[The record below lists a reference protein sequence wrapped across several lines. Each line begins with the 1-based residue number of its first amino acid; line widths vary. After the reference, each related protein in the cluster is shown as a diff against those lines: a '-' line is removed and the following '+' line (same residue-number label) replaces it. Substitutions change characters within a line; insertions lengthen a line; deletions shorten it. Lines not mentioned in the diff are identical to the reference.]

1 MNTFKL
7 ETILLDFEDFLRSHT
22 PKAQSFH
29 PYFQQAVWEM
39 VLNGGKR
46 FRPALIFSVVSSY
59 APALIKNAY
68 LPALAMEIL
77 HTFSLIHDDLPSID
91 NAPLRRNHP
100 TLHTKYE
107 EVTAILSGDF
117 LNSYAFYLLS
127 IAPLSSST
135 KVALTCEL
143 ALNATQMIV
152 GEALDCKF
160 ENQKL
165 DLQKLQTIH
174 TLKTAKL
181 IATSLKMGAIIANL
195 PLNTQEAL
203 WDFGLKLGVFFQIRD
218 DVIDA
223 TQTQEEAGKPTQNDA
238 NKNNYVNLL
247 GLKGAIKELESYKQE
262 LLDILEEF
270 ESENF
275 KSTIKTLLKKYFE
288 PICL

>member
-1 MNTFKL
+1 MNTSKL
-7 ETILLDFEDFLRSHT
+7 ETILLDFENFLRSHT
-22 PKAQSFH
+22 PQAQSFH

-59 APALIKNAY
+59 APSLIKNAY

-127 IAPLSSST
+127 ITPLSSSV
-135 KVALTCEL
+135 KVALTREL

-195 PLNTQEAL
+195 PSNLQEAL

-247 GLKGAIKELESYKQE
+247 GLKGAMDELESYKQE
-262 LLDILEEF
+262 LLGILERF
-270 ESENF
+270 ENEKF
-275 KSTIKTLLKKYFE
+275 KTTIQTLLTKYFE
-288 PICL
+288 SISL

>member
-1 MNTFKL
+1 MDLTMNTSKL
-7 ETILLDFEDFLRSHT
+7 DTILLDFENFLNSHI
-22 PKAQSFH
+22 PQAQSFH
-29 PYFQQAVWEM
+29 PYFQKAVWEM

-46 FRPALIFSVVSSY
+46 FRPALIFSVVSTYS
-59 APALIKNAY
+59 PALLKNAY

-117 LNSYAFYLLS
+117 LNSYAFYLIS
-127 IAPLSSST
+127 TAPLSSST
-135 KVALTCEL
+135 KVALTQEL

-181 IATSLKMGAIIANL
+181 IATSLKMGAIISNL
-195 PLNTQEAL
+195 PTHTQEVL
-203 WDFGLKLGVFFQIRD
+203 WDFGIKLGVFFQIRD
-218 DVIDA
+218 DLIDA
-223 TQTQEEAGKPTQNDA
+223 TQTQEEAGKPTQNDT

-247 GLKGAIKELESYKQE
+247 GLDGAKSELENYKNE
-262 LLDILEEF
+262 LLSILK
-270 ESENF
+270 SF
-275 KSTIKTLLKKYFE
+275 KNPKFQDTLQGLLGKYF
-288 PICL
+288 

>member
-1 MNTFKL
+1 MNTSKL
-7 ETILLDFEDFLRSHT
+7 DTILLDFENFLQSHS

-46 FRPALIFSVVSSY
+46 FRPALIFCVVNSY
-59 APALIKNAY
+59 TPALIKNAY

-100 TLHTKYE
+100 TLHIKYE

-117 LNSYAFYLLS
+117 LNSYAFYL
-127 IAPLSSST
+127 IAQAPLSAQS
-135 KVALTCEL
+135 KIALIQEL

-152 GEALDCKF
+152 GEALDCHF

-165 DLQKLQTIH
+165 DLDKLQTIH

-181 IATSLKMGAIIANL
+181 VATSLKMGAIIANL
-195 PLNTQEAL
+195 SSKTQEAL

-223 TQTQEEAGKPTQNDA
+223 TQTQEQAGKPTQNDGC
-238 NKNNYVNLL
+238 KNNYVNLL
-247 GLKGAIKELESYKQE
+247 GLEGAKKELESYKQE
-262 LLDILEEF
+262 LLCMIKGFQHPVF
-270 ESENF
+270 ES
-275 KSTIKTLLKKYFE
+275 TIQALLSKYFE
-288 PICL
+288 PIYP

>member
-1 MNTFKL
+1 MNTSKL
-7 ETILLDFEDFLRSHT
+7 DTILLDFENFLNSHI
-22 PKAQSFH
+22 PQAQSFH
-29 PYFQQAVWEM
+29 PYFQKAVWEM

-46 FRPALIFSVVSSY
+46 FRPALIFSVVGAYS
-59 APALIKNAY
+59 PALLKNAY

-117 LNSYAFYLLS
+117 LNSYAFYLIS
-127 IAPLSSST
+127 TAPLSSST
-135 KVALTCEL
+135 KVALTQEL

-152 GEALDCKF
+152 GEALDYKF

-181 IATSLKMGAIIANL
+181 IATSLKMGAIISNL
-195 PLNTQEAL
+195 PTHTQEAL
-203 WDFGLKLGVFFQIRD
+203 WDFGIKLGVFFQIRD
-218 DVIDA
+218 DLIDA
-223 TQTQEEAGKPTQNDA
+223 TQTQEEAGKPTQNDT

-247 GLKGAIKELESYKQE
+247 GLEGAKSELETYKNE
-262 LLDILEEF
+262 LLSILK
-270 ESENF
+270 SF
-275 KSTIKTLLKKYFE
+275 KNPKFQDTLQGLLGKYF
-288 PICL
+288 

>member
-1 MNTFKL
+1 MNTSKL
-7 ETILLDFEDFLRSHT
+7 DTILLDFEKFLNSHI
-22 PKAQSFH
+22 PQAQSFH
-29 PYFQQAVWEM
+29 PYFQKAVWEM

-46 FRPALIFSVVSSY
+46 FRPALIFSVVSAYS
-59 APALIKNAY
+59 PALLKNAY

-117 LNSYAFYLLS
+117 LNSYAFYLIS
-127 IAPLSSST
+127 TAPLSSST
-135 KVALTCEL
+135 KVALTQEL

-181 IATSLKMGAIIANL
+181 IATSLKMGAIISNL
-195 PLNTQEAL
+195 PTRTQEAL
-203 WDFGLKLGVFFQIRD
+203 WDFGIKLGVFFQIRD
-218 DVIDA
+218 DLIDA
-223 TQTQEEAGKPTQNDA
+223 TQTQEEAGKPTQNDT

-247 GLKGAIKELESYKQE
+247 GLDGAKSELENYKQE
-262 LLDILEEF
+262 LISMLKNLNHPTF
-270 ESENF
+270 Q
-275 KSTIKTLLKKYFE
+275 TTLQSLLGKYF
-288 PICL
+288 

>member
-1 MNTFKL
+1 MNTSKL
-7 ETILLDFEDFLRSHT
+7 DTILLDFEDFLRSHT
-22 PKAQSFH
+22 PQAQSFH

-59 APALIKNAY
+59 APALNKNAY

-135 KVALTCEL
+135 KVTLTCEL

-195 PLNTQEAL
+195 PSNTQEAL
-203 WDFGLKLGVFFQIRD
+203 WDFGIKLGVFFQIRD

-223 TQTQEEAGKPTQNDA
+223 TQTQEEAGKPTQNDT

-247 GLKGAIKELESYKQE
+247 GLENTKKELENYKQE
-262 LLDILEEF
+262 LLMLLEGHEN
-270 ESENF
+270 ENF
-275 KSTIKTLLKKYFE
+275 KNTIKALLKKYFE
-288 PICL
+288 PISL

>member
-1 MNTFKL
+1 MNTSNL
-7 ETILLDFEDFLRSHT
+7 DTILLDFENFLSSHT
-22 PKAQSFH
+22 PQAQSFH
-29 PYFQQAVWEM
+29 PYFQEAVWEM

-127 IAPLSSST
+127 IAPLSPSI
-135 KVALTCEL
+135 KVDLTREL
-143 ALNATQMIV
+143 ASNATAMIM
-152 GEALDCKF
+152 GEALDCHF
-160 ENQKL
+160 ENQTL
-165 DLQKLQTIH
+165 SLEKLQTIH

-195 PLNTQEAL
+195 PSQLQESL
-203 WDFGLKLGVFFQIRD
+203 WDFGIKLGVFFQIRD

-223 TQTQEEAGKPTQNDA
+223 TQTQEQAGKPTQNDGD
-238 NKNNYVNLL
+238 KNNYVNLL
-247 GLKGAIKELESYKQE
+247 GLDGAQKELENYQQE
-262 LLDILEEF
+262 LTSILK
-270 ESENF
+270 SF
-275 KSTIKTLLKKYFE
+275 KNSTFQSRIEGLLQKYFA
-288 PICL
+288 PIHS

>member
-1 MNTFKL
+1 MNTSKL
-7 ETILLDFEDFLRSHT
+7 DTILLDFEKFLNSHI
-22 PKAQSFH
+22 PQAQSFH
-29 PYFQQAVWEM
+29 PYFQKAVWEM

-46 FRPALIFSVVSSY
+46 FRPALIFSVVSAYS
-59 APALIKNAY
+59 PALLKNAY

-117 LNSYAFYLLS
+117 LNSYAFYLIS
-127 IAPLSSST
+127 TAPLSSST
-135 KVALTCEL
+135 KVALTQEL

-181 IATSLKMGAIIANL
+181 IATSLKMGAIISNL
-195 PLNTQEAL
+195 PTHTQEAL
-203 WDFGLKLGVFFQIRD
+203 WDFGIKLGVFFQIRD
-218 DVIDA
+218 DLIDA
-223 TQTQEEAGKPTQNDA
+223 TQTQEEAGKPTQNDT

-247 GLKGAIKELESYKQE
+247 GLDGAKSELKTYKNE
-262 LLDILEEF
+262 LLSILK
-270 ESENF
+270 SF
-275 KSTIKTLLKKYFE
+275 KNPKFQDTLQGLLGKYF
-288 PICL
+288 